1 MKKRY
6 TIGIDFGTL
15 SARAVLLDVETGK
28 AFPKDCMYV
37 YPHAILTEIGGHALP
52 DNYALE
58 HPADYIEG
66 IEYVIKGV
74 ISNNGIDGSDVEGIC
89 IDSTDSTLIPVDENC
104 VPLCFDPRFEN
115 EPHAYIKMWK
125 HHGAEKYM
133 DKVKGEADRLGER
146 FVERCGSGIS
156 VEMTIPKLLET
167 VLDAPEVYEAAH
179 RIMHISDFLVRL
191 LTGEKEVRSS
201 AFASIKDG
209 WSREDGFPSK
219 EYMRSL
225 DARLENVFEEKMGG
239 EPMLAGTLAGYVCK
253 EWAEKTGLSCDTAVA
268 YGLVDA
274 HSSFLIAGL
283 EDELALV
290 SVGTSS
296 GFNFNSFDGKA
307 IRGIMSCGYDALAK
321 GMMTY
326 DAGLCCVGD
335 LFDWFVKNNVPAAYE
350 KEAAEKGMNIHKLLR
365 EKAQQQMVGEHG
377 LVVLGWWNGNR
388 CTLADST
395 LSGVIVGMRL
405 STRPE
410 DVYRALIEATA
421 FGMKNIMNN
430 YEKNG
435 LTIKK
440 IKVTGGIAQKD
451 PLLMQIYADVL
462 GKELHVIDSD
472 QTTALGTAICGAVA
486 SGRFKDTLEAS
497 LALRAGIS
505 KTYYPIPENVSVYA
519 NIFEKYRTLHDYFGG
534 HNA

>member
-15 SARAVLLDVETGK
+15 SARAVLLDAEEGK
-28 AFPKDCMYV
+28 ALSKDCMYV
-37 YPHAILTEIGGHALP
+37 YPHAILKEIGGRVLP

-58 HPADYIEG
+58 HPADYIEAL
-66 IEYVIKGV
+66 EYVIKGV
-74 ISNNGIDGSDVEGIC
+74 IENNKIDGSEVEGIC
-89 IDSTDSTLIPVDENC
+89 IDSTDSTLIPVDENN
-104 VPLCFDPRFEN
+104 VPLCFDPRFAD
-115 EPHAYIKMWK
+115 EPHAYVKMWK

-133 DKVKGEADRLGER
+133 DMIKGEAERLAEH

-156 VEMTIPKLLET
+156 VEMTIPKLVET
-167 VLDAPEVYEAAH
+167 IKDAPEVYEAAH
-179 RIMHISDFLVRL
+179 RILHISDFLVRL
-191 LTGEKEVRSS
+191 LTGKEARSS

-209 WSREDGFPSK
+209 WSRDKGFPSK

-239 EPMLAGTLAGYVCK
+239 EPMLAGTFAGCVCK
-253 EWAEKTGLSCDTAVA
+253 EWADRTGLSTETAVA
-268 YGLVDA
+268 FGLVDA

-283 EDELALV
+283 EDGLALV

-307 IRGIMSCGYDALAK
+307 IGGIMSCGCDALAE
-321 GMMTY
+321 GMTTY

-335 LFDWFVKNNVPAAYE
+335 LFDWFVKTGVPSAYE
-350 KEAAEKGMNIHKLLR
+350 KEAEEKGISIHKLLR
-365 EKAQQQMVGEHG
+365 QKAQCQAVGEHG
-377 LVVLGWWNGNR
+377 LVALGWWNGNR
-388 CTLADST
+388 CTLANST
-395 LSGVIVGMRL
+395 LTGVMVGMKL

-410 DVYRALIEATA
+410 DIYRALIEATA
-421 FGMKNIMNN
+421 FGMKNIMDN
-430 YEKNG
+430 YTKNG
-435 LTIKK
+435 LDIKK

-462 GKELHVIDSD
+462 DKELCVIDSD

-486 SGRFKDTLEAS
+486 SGRFKNTLEAS
-497 LALRAGIS
+497 EALCAGVS
-505 KTYYPIPENVSVYA
+505 KTYTPIPENVSAYA
-519 NIFEKYRTLHDYFGG
+519 KIFEKYMTLHDYFGK
-534 HNA
+534 